1 MTIFEFYILFCITT
15 SIVAILDLFWPAIV
29 AARKEAI
36 KNEITEYPLLSV
48 VVFFC
53 INLIIAP
60 LLFLVVIVPS
70 LNASA
75 TTGLNKVI
83 REPTAKI

>member
-15 SIVAILDLFWPAIV
+15 SIVAILDIFWPAIV
-29 AARKEAI
+29 AARKDGI
-36 KNEITEYPLLSV
+36 KNELTEYPLLSV
-48 VVFFC
+48 MIFFC
-53 INLIIAP
+53 INTVIAP
-60 LLFLVVIVPS
+60 LLFLVVVVPK

-75 TTGLNKVI
+75 VTGLNKVI